1 MGDSE
6 FDQEVWR
13 NLAEKI
19 NNSKTQTVLKYNK
32 ELVPMELKVA
42 RNLLGEKLALRELLQ
57 KVDSFRRI
65 NSWLLFQ

>member
-42 RNLLGEKLALRELLQ
+42 RNLLGEKLALL
-57 KVDSFRRI
+57 
-65 NSWLLFQ
+65 